1 MNQKY
6 RSLLSQLLPISNSK
20 KYTVFYPILYIYNS
34 NKNLLYSAYSYDK
47 NNKLIYVSDYNQV
60 EYRYISLYEFE
71 NDGWIILTN
80 NESKSIIYSL
90 EPFESPF

>member
-1 MNQKY
+1 M
-6 RSLLSQLLPISNSK
+6 
-20 KYTVFYPILYIYNS
+20 
-34 NKNLLYSAYSYDK
+34 
-47 NNKLIYVSDYNQV
+47 
-60 EYRYISLYEFE
+60 SLYEFE